1 MPRRSSASLT
11 VLPPS
16 IDAGKTRLKP
26 SSNLI
31 AAERELFDELVRGC
45 APNHFR
51 ETDRLLLEEYVR
63 EALLLQQAAEALR
76 QNGAVMPDGKRINP
90 WFQIQQRACKTM
102 AVLATRLRLTPA
114 SRLHPKSVARQA
126 TPSHPAP
133 WLNR

>member
-1 MPRRSSASLT
+1 MPRMSSASLT

-16 IDAGKTRLKP
+16 IDAGKGRLKP

-31 AAERELFDELVRGC
+31 APERELFVKLVHGC
-45 APNHFR
+45 APAHFR

-76 QNGAVMPDGKRINP
+76 QNGAVMPDGKINP

-126 TPSHPAP
+126 TPSPAP

>member
-11 VLPPS
+11 VAQPS

-31 AAERELFDELVRGC
+31 AAERELFVTLVRGC

-76 QNGAVMPDGKRINP
+76 QNSAVMPDGKISP

-102 AVLATRLRLTPA
+102 ALLAMRLRLTPA
-114 SRLHPKSVARQA
+114 SRLHPKSVARQT
-126 TPSHPAP
+126 TPSHFAP

>member
-1 MPRRSSASLT
+1 MPRTSSASLT
-11 VLPPS
+11 GRSS
-16 IDAGKTRLKP
+16 IDAGKARLKP
-26 SSNLI
+26 SSKLI
-31 AAERELFDELVRGC
+31 APERELFVKLVRGC

-76 QNGAVMPDGKRINP
+76 QNGAVMPDGKISP
-90 WFQIQQRACKTM
+90 WFQVQQRACKTM

-114 SRLHPKSVARQA
+114 SRLHPKSVARQT